1 MRGHAATC
9 ESLHQMGVIG
19 EELSGRMDARRA
31 VAKEWRQEGIQ

>member
-1 MRGHAATC
+1 MRAHADAC
-9 ESLHQMGVIG
+9 ESLRQMGGSG